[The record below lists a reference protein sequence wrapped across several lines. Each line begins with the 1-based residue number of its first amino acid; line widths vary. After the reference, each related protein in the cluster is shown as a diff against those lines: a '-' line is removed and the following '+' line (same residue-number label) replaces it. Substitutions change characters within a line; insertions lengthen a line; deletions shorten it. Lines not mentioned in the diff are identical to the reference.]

1 MKNMDKVSNTYAHVK
16 DELMELIKKFVPTE
30 ELLKQPEEAYA
41 VAKMFELFDDC
52 KDMAEDLAK
61 ELDETNELCKNTL
74 DLLKKVDNEIIEL
87 RDEITEL
94 RREVIKAQ

>member
-16 DELMELIKKFVPTE
+16 DELMDLIKKFVPTE
-30 ELLKQPEEAYA
+30 QLLKQPEEAYA
-41 VAKMFELFDDC
+41 VAKLFELFDDC

-61 ELDETNELCKNTL
+61 ELDETNELCRNTF

-87 RDEITEL
+87 RK
-94 RREVIKAQ
+94 EVVKAQ